1 MKKILSIVLAL
12 SLALSLCVVL
22 SACGEKTTP
31 DEPGTTS
38 ASVTANGTED
48 TADAPKLRLLDTA
61 YAEEEYA
68 ICVAKENTAL
78 LDAINA
84 ALAELDA
91 DGTIDEIIG
100 KYISSDSEEETE
112 AAETSE
118 AAAEATEAAEEETE
132 AAEEETEAAEEETKA
147 DEETEAAEEA
157 EAPAFTTKEEGVLIM
172 ATNAT
177 FPPYEYV
184 EGEDATILGIDAEL
198 AALIAEKLGLT
209 LRIENVEFD
218 SIIGGVQTGKYDM
231 GMAGMTVTEE
241 RLQNVNFSTPYTTAV
256 QSVIVKSDS
265 AITSIDDIVGDG
277 SMKIGV
283 QQGTTG
289 AIYAEDDYGAEN
301 IINYKNGP
309 DAVQALLS
317 GKVDCVI
324 IDNEPAKAYVAS
336 VG

>member
-48 TADAPKLRLLDTA
+48 TGDAPKLRLLDTA

-118 AAAEATEAAEEETE
+118 AAETTE

-256 QSVIVKSDS
+256 QSVIVKGDS

>member
-1 MKKILSIVLAL
+1 
-12 SLALSLCVVL
+12 
-22 SACGEKTTP
+22 
-31 DEPGTTS
+31 
-38 ASVTANGTED
+38 
-48 TADAPKLRLLDTA
+48 
-61 YAEEEYA
+61 
-68 ICVAKENTAL
+68 
-78 LDAINA
+78 
-84 ALAELDA
+84 
-91 DGTIDEIIG
+91 
-100 KYISSDSEEETE
+100 
-112 AAETSE
+112 
-118 AAAEATEAAEEETE
+118 
-132 AAEEETEAAEEETKA
+132 
-147 DEETEAAEEA
+147 
-157 EAPAFTTKEEGVLIM
+157 M

-256 QSVIVKSDS
+256 QSVIVKGDS

>member
-12 SLALSLCVVL
+12 ALALSLCVVL

-38 ASVTANGTED
+38 ATVTLPAEGTDD
-48 TADAPKLRLLDTA
+48 TGAPKLRLLDTA

-118 AAAEATEAAEEETE
+118 AAETTE

-256 QSVIVKSDS
+256 QSVIVKGDS

>member
-118 AAAEATEAAEEETE
+118 AAETTE